1 MPSEAQGEANV
12 SDGPSSA
19 EFRNIEVLLNAAE
32 SAVSA
37 ARNEFLRLAEEPA
50 PPPAPLAAEFEDDH
64 ELLPEGGPWPSGRG
78 SDARGLVVLPGGLS
92 GQPRARGAITRAVH
106 GMARWVV
113 GF

>member
-50 PPPAPLAAEFEDDH
+50 PPP
-64 ELLPEGGPWPSGRG
+64 
-78 SDARGLVVLPGGLS
+78 
-92 GQPRARGAITRAVH
+92 
-106 GMARWVV
+106 
-113 GF
+113 